1 MFIIPKSEYANL
13 TFSVVSVANSDVRL
27 VVGSSNSATNVYVTV
42 DTASGA
48 SANINASI
56 SGIIGYIAS
65 IAQDIDT
72 ISKDINTFK
81 QLGNVGGT
89 GIRTTS
95 PFGWIGSASLYK
107 LYVEEGLASSNT
119 YVTNAAAQSQAI
131 DRLKLFKQSILDNFV
146 DEDGWT
152 NDTTLGS

>member
-27 VVGSSNSATNVYVTV
+27 IVGSSNSATNVYVTV
-42 DTASGA
+42 DAASGA
-48 SANINASI
+48 SANTIA
-56 SGIIGYIAS
+56 YIAS
-65 IAQDIDT
+65 IAQDLDT